1 VTYTIQGRTVTIPVR
16 VRRAQSWFASFAVPF
31 DAARDLIAYSGLV
44 PATPFFGRALCS
56 LAFVDYADG
65 DLDPYHEFAVAI
77 LVTDPMAASASALRA
92 RSGLRS
98 LPGERARMPAG
109 AFIHQLPV
117 DRSFTCEAGR
127 TMWGFPKYL
136 AGIDIASSANG
147 AGRCEL
153 HHEGAEVLTLSIGAG
168 LPIPSRASAL
178 DAFSCADGVLRRT
191 RWSLQGTGSRGRP
204 GGAVL
209 TLGDHPVADEL
220 RSLGLPRR
228 ALMSG
233 SLRDVRMEFA
243 AAEVV
248 DK

>member
-16 VRRAQSWFASFAVPF
+16 VRRARSWFASFAVPF
-31 DAARDLIAYSGLV
+31 AAARELIAYSRLV

-65 DLDPYHEFAVAI
+65 DLDPYHELAVAI
-77 LVTDPMAASASALRA
+77 LVVE
-92 RSGLRS
+92 
-98 LPGERARMPAG
+98 PGQSPGRKPAG

-117 DRSFTCEAGR
+117 DQSFTCEAGR

-136 AGIDIASSANG
+136 AGIDIASSTSG
-147 AGRCEL
+147 AARCEL

-168 LPIPSRASAL
+168 LPVPSRASAL

-191 RWSLQGTGSRGRP
+191 RWSLDGSGSRGRP

-248 DK
+248 GA